1 MPVTCLRKAC
11 VRPPEV
17 AKIKIKIKIKS
28 YINSHINSRGLAV
41 LIFVIPT
48 QRHFA
53 YCRCSLLKTIGK
65 PMENV
70 IVITGG
76 SRGIGAATALLAA
89 RQGYRIC
96 INYHADDQ
104 AAEAILSQVRAL
116 GAEAIAVRADVSVE
130 DEIIQ
135 LFLRVDDELGPVT
148 ALVNNAGTIGQQS
161 RVEDM
166 SEFRLLNVMK
176 TNVVGPMLCAKHAL
190 LRMARRHGG
199 QGGAIVNVSSVAA
212 RLGSPNEYVDYAAS
226 KGALDT
232 FTIGLAKEV
241 AGEGVRVNGV
251 RPGYIHTG
259 FHALSGDPD
268 RVSKLEPGLPMGRGG
283 YPEEVAEAILWLLS
297 DKASYATGSFID
309 LGGGR

>member
-1 MPVTCLRKAC
+1 MDK
-11 VRPPEV
+11 
-17 AKIKIKIKIKS
+17 
-28 YINSHINSRGLAV
+28 
-41 LIFVIPT
+41 VI
-48 QRHFA
+48 
-53 YCRCSLLKTIGK
+53 I
-65 PMENV
+65 
-70 IVITGG
+70 ITGG

-104 AAEAILSQVRAL
+104 AAQRVLAQVREL
-116 GAEAIAVRADVSVE
+116 GAEAIAVRADASVE
-130 DEIIQ
+130 DEVIS
-135 LFLRVDDELGPVT
+135 LFQRVDHELGPVT

-161 RVEDM
+161 RVEEM
-166 SEFRLLNVMK
+166 SEFRLLKVMK

-190 LRMARRHGG
+190 MRMSTRNGG
-199 QGGAIVNVSSVAA
+199 KGGAIVNVASVAA

-232 FTIGLAKEV
+232 FTLGLAKEV

-251 RPGYIHTG
+251 RPGYIFTD

-268 RVSKLEPGLPMGRGG
+268 RVRKLEPGIPMGRGG
-283 YPEEVAEAILWLLS
+283 QAQEVAEAILWLLS
-297 DKASYATGSFID
+297 DKASYSTGSFLD